1 MKETNKNKT
10 VKIEEILDQIRSEEA
25 AKVAISAEG
34 DAVQDPELSQVPT
47 ETQLSEMSAEERRD
61 VYRRLLASIDE
72 KVNEKV
78 KALSDEYR
86 RGIANVKDTTVKQA
100 FSNSEKFGGFGE
112 NIAAID
118 GIIEKVPVLST
129 LPANEK
135 YTLAYLINEG
145 LKARNNKMGMSA
157 EAIVSLVNS
166 RPDVMRLLDAQ
177 RAKEL
182 SQSYGATPAFAASS
196 GAASMPA
203 NIKSTPRNLD
213 EASREAYSSFGIKL

>member
-25 AKVAISAEG
+25 AISAEG

-100 FSNSEKFGGFGE
+100 FSNSEKFE
-112 NIAAID
+112 QR
-118 GIIEKVPVLST
+118 LC
-129 LPANEK
+129 K
-135 YTLAYLINEG
+135 Y
-145 LKARNNKMGMSA
+145 S
-157 EAIVSLVNS
+157 
-166 RPDVMRLLDAQ
+166 
-177 RAKEL
+177 
-182 SQSYGATPAFAASS
+182 
-196 GAASMPA
+196 
-203 NIKSTPRNLD
+203 
-213 EASREAYSSFGIKL
+213 

>member
-1 MKETNKNKT
+1 MKATNKNKT

-25 AKVAISAEG
+25 AKAAISAEG

-182 SQSYGATPAFAASS
+182 SQSYGTTPAFAASS